1 MAEFYGQAMS
11 DVPFYV
17 VHTIKDESARITRSG
32 ALKLLEAEVVLLE
45 DPDAGRGYR
54 KCIKGRTRLE
64 AIVATGEAVERR
76 VLHVRVDSTTDDV
89 ERMIAAVQVLTEK
102 NPTGR
107 PPYVLPVDEE

>member
-17 VHTIKDESARITRSG
+17 VHTIKDESARITRAG
-32 ALKLLEAEVVLLE
+32 ALKLLKAEVILLE
-45 DPDAGRGYR
+45 DSGEDYR
-54 KCIKGRTRLE
+54 NVIKGRTLLE
-64 AIVATGEAVERR
+64 ALVATGEAVERR
-76 VLHVRVDSTTDDV
+76 VLHVRVDSTTDDI